1 MLEEGADETSTP
13 ARGAGV
19 VTSTNIGYDVQA
31 RDIRAR
37 LVQRDNFDGLT
48 MSVTYRGH
56 VDARQE

>member
-1 MLEEGADETSTP
+1 MLKEGADETSTP
-13 ARGAGV
+13 APGGGRGH
-19 VTSTNIGYDVQA
+19 STNIGYDVQA

-56 VDARQE
+56 VAARQE